1 MPREDFERYRQRLE
15 EQLRADMGLLYE
27 AYLAKLRA
35 YQSVERLRGEAD
47 GEFPPATGLSIDFP
61 AVSVPDAPPVAPPPK
76 APPRRS
82 EPYEVI
88 DSIREAL
95 PRLPEVFDRFDVLA
109 ALDFEPRR
117 STLLQALHD
126 LRRDGVLEV
135 VRDAGGKRPTLW
147 RWVAGSPPSQDS

>member
-15 EQLRADMGLLYE
+15 EQLRTDMGLLYE

-35 YQSVERLRGEAD
+35 YQTVERLRGEAD
-47 GEFPPATGLSIDFP
+47 GELSPASGLSIELP
-61 AVSVPDAPPVAPPPK
+61 AVPPNPKPAAPPPQ

-82 EPYEVI
+82 QPYEVI

-117 STLLQALHD
+117 STLSVALG
-126 LRRDGVLEV
+126 RR
-135 VRDAGGKRPTLW
+135 
-147 RWVAGSPPSQDS
+147 

>member
-15 EQLRADMGLLYE
+15 EQLRTDMGLLYE

-35 YQSVERLRGEAD
+35 YQTVERLRGEAD
-47 GEFPPATGLSIDFP
+47 GELSPASGLSIELP
-61 AVSVPDAPPVAPPPK
+61 AVPPPQ

-82 EPYEVI
+82 QPYEVI

-117 STLLQALHD
+117 STLSVALG
-126 LRRDGVLEV
+126 RR
-135 VRDAGGKRPTLW
+135 
-147 RWVAGSPPSQDS
+147 

>member
-35 YQSVERLRGEAD
+35 YQTVERLRGEAD
-47 GEFPPATGLSIDFP
+47 GELSPATGLSIDFP
-61 AVSVPDAPPVAPPPK
+61 AVPIPDAPPTAPPPK

-82 EPYEVI
+82 QPYEVI

-117 STLLQALHD
+117 STLLKTLQD
-126 LRRDGVLEV
+126 LRQEGVLEV
-135 VRDAGGKRPTLW
+135 VREAAGKRPALW
-147 RWVAGSPPSQDS
+147 RYVAGSPPG